1 VTTETSSIEL
11 LVQMRSCS
19 PERLCSEVAR
29 IFGVKTTEVGLL
41 RVQGSYLKFVFPY
54 ELKTLGAIPLAS
66 SAVAAKTAASKGCE
80 AFNNFVQVK
89 HASIFEMVKLGTRNE
104 ETAMDGQTIQKLMSA
119 AIVDASGQ
127 VLGVIQV
134 SRKGATKNVAGP
146 DFTEADLM
154 TLREILPAVANIMPK
169 LREL

>member
-1 VTTETSSIEL
+1 MTIQVSALES
-11 LVQMRSCS
+11 LVPLRSCS

-29 IFGVKTTEVGLL
+29 LFGVKSTEVGLL

-66 SAVAAKTAASKGCE
+66 SAVAAKTAVNKSCE
-80 AFNNFVQVK
+80 IFNNFVQVK
-89 HASIFEMVKLGTRNE
+89 HASIFEMVKLGTRDE
-104 ETAMDGQTIQKLMSA
+104 QPAMDAQTIQKLMSA

-134 SRKGATKNVAGP
+134 SRKGATKNTAGP

-154 TLREILPAVANIMPK
+154 TLREILPSVARIVPK
-169 LREL
+169 LKEG